1 MHWKERFPTESGR
14 MVSEVRVRSA
24 VMAASW
30 AHALSTEAEEVR
42 GGVGRRPLN
51 LTCAQVMGLYLGKV
65 EGDVLAILSLTPI
78 RRTTKQKD
86 RVSFP
91 VVKFSRGFIV

>member
-42 GGVGRRPLN
+42 GGMEDDL
-51 LTCAQVMGLYLGKV
+51 LTSPA
-65 EGDVLAILSLTPI
+65 P
-78 RRTTKQKD
+78 R
-86 RVSFP
+86 
-91 VVKFSRGFIV
+91 